1 MNLNGYLC
9 YSFFY
14 HHHLSYTRKESKR
27 KTMTIRHNSSFLS
40 HILVCHKLKV
50 AFESSI
56 HRHGQTA
63 WTGLSTKNRLVLC
76 RQQAGV
82 CVKPRERERHKHT
95 HTHSHPHRDL
105 LCTPQSQS
113 QSHSAEHTHTDKKKK
128 RVAAAWISHTK
139 EKKKPQTVDLSLSLS
154 FFLSSDSLVWGV
166 WVQTSCSFAPNCG
179 HYLFILVSVLSRD
192 VCGPLMTFNIFVLH
206 SCS

>member
-27 KTMTIRHNSSFLS
+27 KTMTIRHNNSSFLS

-82 CVKPRERERHKHT
+82 CVKPRERERERDINTQTHT
-95 HTHSHPHRDL
+95 HTHTEICCAPH
-105 LCTPQSQS
+105 
-113 QSHSAEHTHTDKKKK
+113 SHSHSHTVQNTHTQTKKKK
-128 RVAAAWISHTK
+128 ELRQRGFPTQKKRKKHKLWIS
-139 EKKKPQTVDLSLSLS
+139 PSLFFLS
-154 FFLSSDSLVWGV
+154 FF
-166 WVQTSCSFAPNCG
+166 
-179 HYLFILVSVLSRD
+179 
-192 VCGPLMTFNIFVLH
+192 
-206 SCS
+206 